1 MSIMLCA
8 PARIACQDGQDP
20 LARSHP
26 PPDDIKMSAI
36 SRLIA
41 GVCVALLMFGD
52 FRTCASAQGST
63 SRNVVVLLRLAGD
76 SGADT
81 QIQSCLTAR
90 LSRMPD
96 IEIGTPSTAGV
107 RFAVDII
114 TEKEAS
120 TNISASLVV
129 VETFPMEEFRPRMK
143 EGEDRD
149 ALLNS
154 MRFYTLLRLHEL
166 VPGRSYQA
174 LCARISAEIG
184 DKVLS
189 KEYTDRND

>member
-1 MSIMLCA
+1 MTA
-8 PARIACQDGQDP
+8 V
-20 LARSHP
+20 
-26 PPDDIKMSAI
+26 

-41 GVCVALLMFGD
+41 GVCIALLMFGD

-76 SGADT
+76 VEADP

-107 RFAVDII
+107 RFAIDIV
-114 TEKEAS
+114 TEKEAA

-129 VETFPMEEFRPRMK
+129 VETFPMEEFRPRIK

-174 LCARISAEIG
+174 LCASIAAEIG
-184 DKVLS
+184 NKVLS

>member
-1 MSIMLCA
+1 MTA
-8 PARIACQDGQDP
+8 V
-20 LARSHP
+20 
-26 PPDDIKMSAI
+26 

-76 SGADT
+76 VEADP

-96 IEIGTPSTAGV
+96 IEIGTPSSAGI
-107 RFAVDII
+107 RFAVDIV
-114 TEKEAS
+114 TEKEAA

-129 VETFPMEEFRPRMK
+129 VETFPIEEFRPRIK

-149 ALLNS
+149 ALIS
-154 MRFYTLLRLHEL
+154 SIRFYTLLRLHEF

-174 LCARISAEIG
+174 LCARIAAEIG
-184 DKVLS
+184 NKILS
-189 KEYTDRND
+189 KEYTERND